1 MKKYRN
7 ILMKRLSKNNSGSGF
22 LGFEKLLRF
31 LVLILPL
38 CLFFSYFPVIGLGAS
53 ESMNFELS
61 IPLIW
66 LVMFDLVG
74 GIYLLAKKELFSGV
88 LSKWAWLLFPIWVTL
103 SAIWSLNVT
112 RGILTAGVLWLI
124 YIAGFVVWKIRN
136 IFDDE
141 FRSKFWKWFF
151 GSTLFVCG
159 WCVLQCVLDL
169 AGVPQEYSLMCD
181 GCTYRMFGFPHPN
194 GFAIEPQFMGNLLL
208 APAMICVWL
217 VAKKQTGKNLELE
230 PSRGRVFDN
239 RSGGA
244 APKFQFRTRSVT
256 VVKNTSGSGFLCS
269 KFLLV
274 CFFAIIATLFLTF
287 SRGAIYAFIVGLC
300 FMSAF
305 VLMAT
310 RKGERGKLV
319 KRVLSVWGA
328 VILSF
333 LFTLNLQGIMA
344 AMSPTNDT
352 YVTGVTK
359 VLNHLS
365 LGIIDAREKNDNPR
379 DGEIEADSENREK
392 LPVEKPVENFEDNR
406 EESVFDGYV
415 EESTETRLRLS
426 KAALEIW
433 SQNPTRMLIGVGLGG
448 AGQAL
453 YDNDLS
459 PAPKEIVQNEYI
471 SLLLETGLVG
481 VSLFMLTIV
490 LLSITAW
497 RRKTVRVAVLSLLVA
512 YGASIC
518 FFSGLP
524 NALQIYLL
532 PVVIMMLGF

>member
-1 MKKYRN
+1 MIKKYGN
-7 ILMKRLSKNNSGSGF
+7 ILMKRLSKNTSGSGF

-103 SAIWSLNVT
+103 SVIWSLNVT

-124 YIAGFVVWKIRN
+124 YIAGFIVWKIRN

-141 FRSKFWKWFF
+141 FRLKFWKWFF
-151 GSTLFVCG
+151 GSTLFACG

-194 GFAIEPQFMGNLLL
+194 GLAIEPQFMGNLLL
-208 APAMICVWL
+208 APAMIAAL
-217 VAKKQTGKNLELE
+217 IYLKKQNQVKLLSSN
-230 PSRGRVFDN
+230 FIW
-239 RSGGA
+239 
-244 APKFQFRTRSVT
+244 FCFFVT
-256 VVKNTSGSGFLCS
+256 VM
-269 KFLLV
+269 
-274 CFFAIIATLFLTF
+274 ILFLTF

-365 LGIIDAREKNDNPR
+365 LGIIDVREKNDNPR

-453 YDNDLS
+453 YDNNLS

-490 LLSITAW
+490 LLLIAAW
-497 RRKTVRVAVLSLLVA
+497 RRKTVRAAVLSLLVA
-512 YGASIC
+512 YGVSIC